1 MTSISHYNSIPHK
14 NLKKKKKREREEKML
29 EVTVM
34 TFPREDPWTCAV
46 LR

>member
-1 MTSISHYNSIPHK
+1 
-14 NLKKKKKREREEKML
+14 ML